1 MAFPTVLLR
10 LMGEAKRWRVLML
23 TVALL
28 GTGWIWITRAP
39 ATPTQDAT
47 ASPRAGFR
55 APDFS
60 LQTLDGQTVTLSS
73 LRGQAVMINLWA
85 SWCPPC
91 RQEMPEILRVYEAHK
106 DEGFTVLAVNTTFQ
120 DSEADARAFVQKF
133 GLTFPVLLD
142 TSGAVSQRYQL
153 RALPTTFFVD
163 RRGAIQ
169 EVLVGGPMSKALIES
184 KVAKIIAP

>member
-1 MAFPTVLLR
+1 MRANAALLSLSTDPR
-10 LMGEAKRWRVLML
+10 RWRGVML
-23 TVALL
+23 AVALF
-28 GTGWIWITRAP
+28 GAGWIWLTRAP
-39 ATPTQDAT
+39 SAPATDST

-60 LQTLDGQTVTLSS
+60 LQTLDGQTVMLSS

-106 DEGFTVLAVNTTFQ
+106 EEGFTVLAVNTTFQ

-142 TSGAVSQRYQL
+142 TSGAVSRRYQL

-169 EVLVGGPMSKALIES
+169 EVIVGGPMSRALIES

>member
-1 MAFPTVLLR
+1 MFA
-10 LMGEAKRWRVLML
+10 
-23 TVALL
+23 VALL
-28 GTGWIWITRAP
+28 GAGWIWVTRAP
-39 ATPTQDAT
+39 AAPSEDAA
-47 ASPRAGFR
+47 ASPRAGFA

-60 LQTLDGQTVTLSS
+60 LQTLDGQTVTLSD

-91 RQEMPEILRVYEAHK
+91 RQEMPEILRLYEAHK
-106 DEGFTVLAVNTTFQ
+106 DQGFTVLAVNSTFQ
-120 DSEADARAFVQKF
+120 DTASDARAFAREF

-142 TSGAVSQRYQL
+142 ETGAVSRRYQL

-163 RRGAIQ
+163 RRGVIQ
-169 EVLVGGPMSKALIES
+169 EVVVGGPMTRALVES